1 MYLAGYAAQLNSDY
15 IEKIMK
21 LWKKRANKQLNR
33 TVEDYLNDSQRRIYQ
48 FQPQQI
54 WLTGNRLA
62 VGNQLVDTKIQ
73 ISLSSFLN

>member
-1 MYLAGYAAQLNSDY
+1 
-15 IEKIMK
+15 MK